1 MSDLLIGTSVLAAF
15 FGGVLALF
23 APCCITFLLPSYF
36 ATAFK
41 QKRELLKM
49 SFIFAAGIAAII
61 VPISLGLT
69 ALSQLFNQYHREI
82 FTIGGLFLIL
92 LGIFSFLGKN
102 LPLPM
107 FSASLPKE
115 RNVASVFTLGLFS
128 GTASSC
134 CAPVLAGVLTLT
146 ALSGSFF
153 QSLFIS
159 FAYVLGMVAPLFL
172 LALFGDRFNI
182 TNLSFLRNKKIA
194 FSLGTKPFSVT
205 SNNLIASIL
214 FTSMG
219 ILVLYL
225 GLTGNNAFSPGFQ
238 TQISRALTDFSNVIL
253 EKTQGIP
260 NLLVGAVLVL
270 LFAWLVKKAFFAKKE
285 RKVKNV

>member
-15 FGGVLALF
+15 FGGILALF
-23 APCCITFLLPSYF
+23 APCCITFLLPAYF
-36 ATAFK
+36 ASAFK
-41 QKRELLKM
+41 QRLQLLKM
-49 SFIFAAGIAAII
+49 TFIFAAGIATII

-69 ALSQLFNQYHREI
+69 ALSQLFNQYHKEI
-82 FTIGGLFLIL
+82 FSIGGLFLIL
-92 LGIFSFLGKN
+92 LGVLSFLGKN
-102 LPLPM
+102 IPTPM
-107 FSASLPKE
+107 FSSSLPKE
-115 RNVASVFTLGLFS
+115 RNAVSVYSLGLFS

-153 QSLFIS
+153 QGIFIS

-182 TNLSFLRNKKIA
+182 TNLSFLRNKKIT
-194 FSLGTKPFSVT
+194 FSLASKQFSVT

-225 GLTGNNAFSPGFQ
+225 GFTGNNAFSPGFQ
-238 TQISRALTDFSNVIL
+238 TQISRALTDFSNILL
-253 EKTQGIP
+253 EKSKGIP
-260 NLLVGAVLVL
+260 NLLVGAGLVL
-270 LFAWLVKKAFFAKKE
+270 LFVCLVKKAFLQNQKGK
-285 RKVKNV
+285 